1 MATSLTVLTFLFKPQ
16 RAEVWCHVR
25 PCRPRVQ
32 LRPHASVYSEKLANY
47 QNVLQICGSRT
58 IKPSHMTACQCRLE
72 VRVSHILS
80 TNLRALFATLGCG
93 VKGRGGRIGRVT
105 DSEDCWGALSVADGP
120 ATSLQI
126 AHVNDDTNCCA
137 ILMGGGIAK
146 RRSKCGGKRC
156 ECIGRW
162 LAR

>member
-1 MATSLTVLTFLFKPQ
+1 MSLGS
-16 RAEVWCHVR
+16 
-25 PCRPRVQ
+25 PC
-32 LRPHASVYSEKLANY
+32 
-47 QNVLQICGSRT
+47 
-58 IKPSHMTACQCRLE
+58 
-72 VRVSHILS
+72 VSHS
-80 TNLRALFATLGCG
+80 FDEFAGLVCYTLGCG

>member
-1 MATSLTVLTFLFKPQ
+1 MVSRQAMPSTCAAQTSRLSLQ
-16 RAEVWCHVR
+16 RKACKLSKRVADLWLSNHQTQPYDSMPMSLGS
-25 PCRPRVQ
+25 PC
-32 LRPHASVYSEKLANY
+32 
-47 QNVLQICGSRT
+47 
-58 IKPSHMTACQCRLE
+58 
-72 VRVSHILS
+72 VSHS
-80 TNLRALFATLGCG
+80 FDEFAGLVCYTLGCG